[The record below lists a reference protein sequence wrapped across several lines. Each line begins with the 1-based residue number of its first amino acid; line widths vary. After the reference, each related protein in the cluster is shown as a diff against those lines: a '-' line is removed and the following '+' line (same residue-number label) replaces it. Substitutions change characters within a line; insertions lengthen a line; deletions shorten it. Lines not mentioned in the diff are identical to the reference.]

1 MPMFCAVTIKYLFE
15 GLWPL
20 LHTLFSQKQD
30 FVEEGQG
37 IPSSRG
43 RGNIFSGEKQL
54 ITIPHCLVARALSG
68 PATIF
73 HPSRKLRNRK
83 LRFLNFLGSQE
94 D

>member
-1 MPMFCAVTIKYLFE
+1 MAIIAYS
-15 GLWPL
+15 
-20 LHTLFSQKQD
+20 TLPKEQD